1 VAEGNSTAETS
12 AACTGDDEIEVR
24 PGNRIPGLPQHSL
37 KFGADWQ
44 PAAGS
49 ASARSCAPIPASSC
63 AATRTTRT
71 SPTVNDFNGSGRVG
85 GFAVVD
91 LTASWKPGQRLE
103 LFAKVSNLFDRRYGS
118 AGILGENAFDAAG
131 AIQAPA
137 DWRAEQFVGPGA
149 PRAAWLG
156 RATAVLNLPLRR
168 LASCFPW
175 LASSADPGLLC
186 RPELRR
192 TLCQAVARSPSRC
205 NEGRR
210 MDRNDALL
218 ADWRQR
224 ALALEAEVGKAVIG
238 QARVLRLVNTAV
250 FARGHVL
257 LQGDVG
263 VGKTTLLRAFA
274 QVLGGAFAR
283 TEGTVDLMPND
294 LVYYTY
300 ISEQGRPAV
309 EPGPLIRHGED
320 LAIFFF
326 NEINRARPQV
336 HALLLRVMAERSV
349 SAFNREFHF
358 PHLLVFADRNRVER
372 EETFEISSAARDR
385 FMMEITIDAPADDA
399 QRRALMFDPRFHDT
413 DRLVGA
419 LQSAMVP
426 HRELNALADV
436 IQHSVQASDALQ
448 NYALALW
455 RATAEPGEVRRHAVR
470 RRHHAADARRRP
482 AAARGAR
489 GRLAGARVGMSLLL
503 RAAPARVAAI
513 AWLT

>member
-1 VAEGNSTAETS
+1 ME
-12 AACTGDDEIEVR
+12 
-24 PGNRIPGLPQHSL
+24 
-37 KFGADWQ
+37 
-44 PAAGS
+44 
-49 ASARSCAPIPASSC
+49 
-63 AATRTTRT
+63 
-71 SPTVNDFNGSGRVG
+71 
-85 GFAVVD
+85 
-91 LTASWKPGQRLE
+91 
-103 LFAKVSNLFDRRYGS
+103 
-118 AGILGENAFDAAG
+118 
-131 AIQAPA
+131 
-137 DWRAEQFVGPGA
+137 
-149 PRAAWLG
+149 
-156 RATAVLNLPLRR
+156 
-168 LASCFPW
+168 
-175 LASSADPGLLC
+175 
-186 RPELRR
+186 
-192 TLCQAVARSPSRC
+192 
-205 NEGRR
+205 
-210 MDRNDALL
+210 RNDALL

-224 ALALEAEVGKAVIG
+224 ALSLETEVGRAVIG
-238 QARVLRLVNTAV
+238 QQRVLRLVNTAV

-294 LVYYTY
+294 LIYYTY

-385 FMMEITIDAPADDA
+385 FMMEVTIEPPADEA
-399 QRRALMFDPRFHDT
+399 NRRALMFDPRFHDT

-426 HRELNALADV
+426 HRELNEVAAT
-436 IQHSVQASDALQ
+436 IQRSVQASDALQ
-448 NYALALW
+448 DYALRLW
-455 RATAEPGEVRRHAVR
+455 RATAEP
-470 RRHHAADARRRP
+470 AAFGVTLSDLDA
-482 AAARGAR
+482 AQLM
-489 GRLAGARVGMSLLL
+489 LAGASPRGMSLLL
-503 RAAPARVAAI
+503 RAARVAAWLEGRSYVTPEDVQAVFVETI
-513 AWLT
+513 AHRLVYQPVFELHRHEISPRLMAGILAAVAAP